1 MTAPQQKLV
10 IGLGNDYRHDD
21 AVGRVVARRLK
32 AIEGDDVR
40 VVEESGEGAALIEAW
55 KGADFVILIDAVH
68 SGGAGEPS
76 IDLTRKLSR
85 SRAAFSNTRH
95 THLASQRQSNWRAR
109 SINFRPGSSFTEL
122 KERPSTPAWASQSK
136 QRRQPAKSFAR

>member
-55 KGADFVILIDAVH
+55 KGA
-68 SGGAGEPS
+68 PTR
-76 IDLTRKLSR
+76 LT
-85 SRAAFSNTRH
+85 
-95 THLASQRQSNWRAR
+95 
-109 SINFRPGSSFTEL
+109 
-122 KERPSTPAWASQSK
+122 
-136 QRRQPAKSFAR
+136 